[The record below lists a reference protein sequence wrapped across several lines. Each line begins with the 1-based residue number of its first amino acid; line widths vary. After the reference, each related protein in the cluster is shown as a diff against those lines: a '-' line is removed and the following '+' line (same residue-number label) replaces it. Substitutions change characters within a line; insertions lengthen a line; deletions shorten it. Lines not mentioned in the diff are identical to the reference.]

1 RLHPSSLSSAGGFR
15 LMWRAKE
22 QKTDVF
28 IMLSYSWIC
37 FMKRGDAK
45 FMSMVKSF
53 IVTVVICGLVVSS
66 SFAGIGVGSPSNK
79 MVPSPEIIQIQA
91 LSSPGDVFP

>member
-1 RLHPSSLSSAGGFR
+1 
-15 LMWRAKE
+15 
-22 QKTDVF
+22 
-28 IMLSYSWIC
+28 
-37 FMKRGDAK
+37 
-45 FMSMVKSF
+45 MSMVKSF

-91 LSSPGDVFP
+91 LSSPGDVFPQDRIAKQATIIDDQGAARLLRSQLPKRPFAQFRG